1 MGKGKHVHV
10 YANMA
15 CSDYFKV
22 NSEEGARHNLQ
33 EHGDADS
40 EEEVEEDSEEDI
52 DIDMGVT
59 ELNKKKKA
67 RTTNE

>member
-22 NSEEGARHNLQ
+22 NSEGARHNLQ
-33 EHGDADS
+33 EHGDTDS
-40 EEEVEEDSEEDI
+40 EEVEEDSEEDI